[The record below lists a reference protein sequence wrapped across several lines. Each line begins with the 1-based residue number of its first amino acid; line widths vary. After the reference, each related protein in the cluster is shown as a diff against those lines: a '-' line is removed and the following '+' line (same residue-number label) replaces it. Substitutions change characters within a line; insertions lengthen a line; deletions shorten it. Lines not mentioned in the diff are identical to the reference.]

1 MSYQTKPASI
11 IFLPAMETLREMSWR
26 PSVDI
31 YRSRSGWLIKIDV
44 AGVRPEDVTVTAQG
58 SRVTVTG
65 HRRDLVVG
73 EDWRHYSMEIAYS
86 RFERVIELPCGL
98 DCASVRAEYRD
109 GMLILRIRPEEA
121 EGNRQ

>member
-11 IFLPAMETLREMSWR
+11 IFLPDITTMREMNWR

-31 YRSRSGWLIKIDV
+31 YRSRSGWLIKLDV

-58 SRVTVTG
+58 SHLTVAG
-65 HRRDLVVG
+65 QRRDLIVG
-73 EDWRHYSMEIAYS
+73 EDWSHYSMEIAYS
-86 RFERVIELPCGL
+86 RFERVIELPCDL

-109 GMLILRIRPEEA
+109 GMLILRISLKEA
-121 EGNRQ
+121 EGDR

>member
-1 MSYQTKPASI
+1 MSYQRKPASI
-11 IFLPAMETLREMSWR
+11 IFLPALTALSEMSWL

-31 YRSRSGWLIKIDV
+31 YRSRAGWLIKLDV

-58 SRVTVTG
+58 SRVIVTG

-73 EDWRHYSMEIAYS
+73 EDWSHYSMEIAYS
-86 RFERVIELPCGL
+86 RFERVIELPCDL

-121 EGNRQ
+121 EGNR